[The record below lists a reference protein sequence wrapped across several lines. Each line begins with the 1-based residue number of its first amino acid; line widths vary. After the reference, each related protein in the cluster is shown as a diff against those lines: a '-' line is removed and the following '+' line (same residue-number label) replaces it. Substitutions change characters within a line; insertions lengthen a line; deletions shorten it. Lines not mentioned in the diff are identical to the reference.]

1 MALLTLD
8 TGQQLNYEQY
18 AGETNRPWLV
28 FLHEGLG
35 SITQWRDYPQQL
47 CQRTGC
53 PGMVYDRIG
62 YGLSSQLTR
71 PRTIHYLHEYALY
84 ELPLVLDAVL
94 PDQNFILIGHSDGG
108 SISLLFSAE
117 RWPRLLGTVTVSAH
131 VFVEPASI
139 TGVEQAELSFAR
151 GELKRGLTRH
161 HGDKTETMFRA
172 WADTWTSP
180 WFRSWNIEYVLPAI
194 EVPMLVLQG
203 RDDQY
208 GTSAQV
214 DAIVN
219 MSAGPATPLL
229 LEDCSHSPHL
239 EFPELSL
246 DLMSCF
252 VNRLAR

>member
-1 MALLTLD
+1 MALLTFGTD
-8 TGQQLNYEQY
+8 QQLNYEQY
-18 AGETNRPWLV
+18 TGRTNRPWLV

-53 PGMVYDRIG
+53 PGLVYDRIG
-62 YGLSSQLTR
+62 YGLSAQLAR
-71 PRTIHYLHEYALY
+71 SRTIHYLHEYALH
-84 ELPLVLDAVL
+84 ELPFVLDAVL
-94 PDQNFILIGHSDGG
+94 PGQNFILIGHSDGG

-117 RWPRLLGTVTVSAH
+117 RWPRLLGTITVSAH
-131 VFVEPASI
+131 VFVESVSVA
-139 TGVEQAELSFAR
+139 GVEQAKQSFVR
-151 GELKRGLTRH
+151 GELKRGLAKH
-161 HGDKTETMFRA
+161 HGDKTESMFWA

-180 WFRSWNIEYVLPAI
+180 WFRSWNIEYALSSI

-203 RDDQY
+203 REDQY

-214 DAIVN
+214 DAIVKR
-219 MSAGPATPLL
+219 SSGPATPLI
-229 LEDCSHSPHL
+229 LEDCGHNPHL
-239 EFPELSL
+239 EFPELTL